1 MAAISH
7 KPNQPHAKMSK
18 KLGEGLYHP
27 LWGIHNSAFRSRPES
42 VFKALPPPETDHV
55 NHVALPLS
63 LLFLM
68 HVTYTCIYG
77 AAYAITFD
85 ICMRNV
91 FALHEAQQ

>member
-18 KLGEGLYHP
+18 KMGEGRTIP
-27 LWGIHNSAFRSRPES
+27 SGAFITPHFDLGQK
-42 VFKALPPPETDHV
+42 VYFKPPTPETDHV